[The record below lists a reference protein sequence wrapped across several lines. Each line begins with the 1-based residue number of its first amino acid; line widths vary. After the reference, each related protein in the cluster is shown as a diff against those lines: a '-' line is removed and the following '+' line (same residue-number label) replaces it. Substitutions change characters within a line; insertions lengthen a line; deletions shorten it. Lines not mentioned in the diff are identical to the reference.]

1 MDLDVHLAAI
11 AQGDVDAFGA
21 WVAGAERPL
30 RDALRSF
37 AAQVDTEAVLQEAL
51 LRVWQLAPRIGA
63 GDGRP
68 DSPLRP
74 NALLRFALR
83 VARNLAIS
91 EWRRL
96 SRSEPTE
103 PQTLEAHADAIAS
116 EAAAPD
122 PLLRARIEQCRDQLP
137 KKPALALAA
146 RLESGGRE
154 PDEQLAERL
163 SMRTNTFVQNVAR
176 ARQFLA
182 RCLEAHGIVLAARS
196 SHG

>member
-1 MDLDVHLAAI
+1 MDLDVHLAPI

-51 LRVWQLAPRIGA
+51 LRVWQLAPRIA
-63 GDGRP
+63 TSDG
-68 DSPLRP
+68 RP

-96 SRSEPTE
+96 ARSEPTE
-103 PQTLEAHADAIAS
+103 PHTLEAHADAIAA

-122 PLLRARIEQCRDQLP
+122 PLLRARIEQCRDRLP
-137 KKPALALAA
+137 KKPAQALAA
-146 RLESGGRE
+146 RLESAGGE
-154 PDEQLAERL
+154 PDERLAERL
-163 SMRTNTFVQNVAR
+163 SMRPNTFVQNVAR

-182 RCLEAHGIVLAARS
+182 RCLEAQGIVLAVRS
-196 SHG
+196 PHG

>member
-11 AQGDVDAFGA
+11 AHGDVDAFGA
-21 WVAGAERPL
+21 WVARAERPL

-63 GDGRP
+63 DDG
-68 DSPLRP
+68 RP

-96 SRSEPTE
+96 ARSEPTE
-103 PQTLEAHADAIAS
+103 PQTLEAHADASADTD
-116 EAAAPD
+116 AATPD
-122 PLLRARIEQCRDQLP
+122 PWLRAHIEQCRGQLP
-137 KKPALALAA
+137 KKPAQALAA
-146 RLESGGRE
+146 RLESAGAE
-154 PDEQLAERL
+154 PDARLAERL

-182 RCLEAHGIVLAARS
+182 RCLEAQGIVLAARS
-196 SHG
+196 PHG

>member
-21 WVAGAERPL
+21 WVARAERPL

-51 LRVWQLAPRIGA
+51 LRVWQLAPRIA
-63 GDGRP
+63 TGDG
-68 DSPLRP
+68 RP

-96 SRSEPTE
+96 ARSEPTE
-103 PQTLEAHADAIAS
+103 PQTLEAHADAIA
-116 EAAAPD
+116 ADVTAPD

-137 KKPALALAA
+137 KKPAQALAA
-146 RLESGGRE
+146 RLESAGRE

-182 RCLEAHGIVLAARS
+182 RCLEAQGIVLAAGS
-196 SHG
+196 PHA

>member
-1 MDLDVHLAAI
+1 MDLDIHLAAI

-21 WVAGAERPL
+21 WVSRAERPL
-30 RDALRSF
+30 RDALRTF

-51 LRVWQLAPRIGA
+51 LRVWQLAPRITA
-63 GDGRP
+63 DDG
-68 DSPLRP
+68 RP

-83 VARNLAIS
+83 ASRNLAVS

-96 SRSEPTE
+96 ARSEPAE
-103 PQTLEAHADAIAS
+103 PQLLEQHADDVPL
-116 EAAAPD
+116 PD
-122 PLLRARIEQCRDQLP
+122 PLLRARIEACRDRLP
-137 KKPALALAA
+137 RKPARALAA
-146 RLESGGRE
+146 RLENAGRE
-154 PDEQLAERL
+154 PDELLAERL

-182 RCLEAHGIVLAARS
+182 RCLEAHGIALAARS

>member
-21 WVAGAERPL
+21 WVARAERPL

-51 LRVWQLAPRIGA
+51 LRVWQLAPRIA
-63 GDGRP
+63 TDDG
-68 DSPLRP
+68 RP
-74 NALLRFALR
+74 NALLRFGLR

-96 SRSEPTE
+96 ARSEPTE
-103 PQTLEAHADAIAS
+103 PQTLEAHADASAT
-116 EAAAPD
+116 EAVAPD
-122 PLLRARIEQCRDQLP
+122 PLLRARIESCREQLP
-137 KKPALALAA
+137 KKPAQALAA

-196 SHG
+196 PHG

>member
-21 WVAGAERPL
+21 WVAHAERPL

-63 GDGRP
+63 ADG
-68 DSPLRP
+68 RP
-74 NALLRFALR
+74 NALLRFGLR
-83 VARNLAIS
+83 AARNLAIS

-96 SRSEPTE
+96 ARSEPTE

-116 EAAAPD
+116 EAAVPD
-122 PLLRARIEQCRDQLP
+122 PMLRARIEQCRDQLP

-182 RCLEAHGIVLAARS
+182 RCLEAQGIVLAART
-196 SHG
+196 HG

>member
-1 MDLDVHLAAI
+1 MDLDIHLAAI

-21 WVAGAERPL
+21 WIAHAERPL

-51 LRVWQLAPRIGA
+51 LRVWQLAPRIGV
-63 GDGRP
+63 GDG
-68 DSPLRP
+68 RP
-74 NALLRFALR
+74 NALLRFGLR

-96 SRSEPTE
+96 ARSEPTE
-103 PQTLEAHADAIAS
+103 PQTLEAHADATVG
-116 EAAAPD
+116 EAAVPD
-122 PLLRARIEQCRDQLP
+122 PLLRARIEQCHDQLP

-182 RCLEAHGIVLAARS
+182 RCLEAHGVALSART
-196 SHG
+196 HG

>member
-1 MDLDVHLAAI
+1 
-11 AQGDVDAFGA
+11 
-21 WVAGAERPL
+21 
-30 RDALRSF
+30 
-37 AAQVDTEAVLQEAL
+37 L

-63 GDGRP
+63 DDGRP
-68 DSPLRP
+68 
-74 NALLRFALR
+74 NTLLRFALR

-96 SRSEPTE
+96 ARSEPTE
-103 PQTLEAHADAIAS
+103 PQSLEAHADAMAS

-122 PLLRARIEQCRDQLP
+122 PLLRARIELCRDQLP